1 VTVPILIVII
11 VKLLVPCSL
20 LMRLKEVLRVT
31 LFSVVSIMVL
41 LRLTMEQPTV
51 HMRVQVVLE
60 YVVTIAM
67 FTVVS
72 WQTTV
77 KELMQM
83 MRHAK
88 RRVQDLL
95 MMVPVVML
103 MVIRY
108 NVVFIMPVFLHHSME
123 MYTVLMQMKLVV
135 AFVVPIVT
143 TIVI

>member
-1 VTVPILIVII
+1 
-11 VKLLVPCSL
+11 
-20 LMRLKEVLRVT
+20 
-31 LFSVVSIMVL
+31 MVL

-60 YVVTIAM
+60 YAVTIAM
-67 FTVVS
+67 FTAVS

>member
-1 VTVPILIVII
+1 
-11 VKLLVPCSL
+11 
-20 LMRLKEVLRVT
+20 MRLKEVLRVT

-60 YVVTIAM
+60 YAVTIAM
-67 FTVVS
+67 FTAVS